1 MTAAEPP
8 PPEPAVD
15 DPARVHPHARAFAPT
30 HSAAPADPVESSHSD
45 ASHTA
50 DDPSAAGES
59 GARKDGERAAPQA
72 EPGHETSATRG
83 ADEPRAR
90 GARGRGVPDPREAA
104 GAPQRQETGEN
115 STVASAASR
124 FPAAAASAA
133 ASAAQVLK
141 PRLRGWLH
149 AGMFP
154 AVLISGVFLTAL
166 AGSPRGRV
174 ACAIYTLTACLLF
187 GVSALYHRGDWSPR
201 ANAVLRRLDHANI
214 FLIIAGTYTP
224 LTILLLP
231 DGRRDLL
238 LWGIWAA
245 AALGIGFRVFW
256 VGAPRW
262 LYTPCY
268 IAMGWAAIFFLP
280 DFLQAGGIAVLVCV
294 IVGGLLYSAGG
305 VVYGI
310 KRPNPSPRWF
320 GFHEVFHSFTL
331 AAFVVHYVGISL
343 VAYQHS

>member
-1 MTAAEPP
+1 MVRMTEAPTP
-8 PPEPAVD
+8 HEPAKCAD
-15 DPARVHPHARAFAPT
+15 SEGGADGAGKPNGNGTSGGSALE
-30 HSAAPADPVESSHSD
+30 SAA
-45 ASHTA
+45 
-50 DDPSAAGES
+50 AAV
-59 GARKDGERAAPQA
+59 
-72 EPGHETSATRG
+72 T
-83 ADEPRAR
+83 
-90 GARGRGVPDPREAA
+90 
-104 GAPQRQETGEN
+104 
-115 STVASAASR
+115 SAASR
-124 FPAAAASAA
+124 GAAAIPA
-133 ASAAQVLK
+133 LIK

-154 AVLISGVFLTAL
+154 AVLAAGIFLTAL
-166 AGSPRGRV
+166 ADSTRGRI
-174 ACAIYTLTACLLF
+174 ACAVYTLTACLLF
-187 GVSALYHRGDWSPR
+187 GVSALYHRGEWGPR

-231 DGRRDLL
+231 DGPGSPL

-245 AALGIGFRVFW
+245 AVFGIGFRVFW

-268 IAMGWAAIFFLP
+268 IAMGWAAVFYLP
-280 DFLQAGGIAVLVCV
+280 DFLREGGIAVLVCV

-320 GFHEVFHSFTL
+320 GFHEVFHSLTL

-343 VAYQHS
+343 VAYQHA